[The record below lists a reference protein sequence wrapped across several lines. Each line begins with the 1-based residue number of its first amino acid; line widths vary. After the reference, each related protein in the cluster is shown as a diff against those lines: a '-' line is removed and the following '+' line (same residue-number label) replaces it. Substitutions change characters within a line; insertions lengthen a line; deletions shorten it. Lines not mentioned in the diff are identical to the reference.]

1 MRGCRRGPGGWH
13 GGGPGPRSPIP
24 SLQTH
29 FMQCTEDNAHFE
41 GVDCEVF
48 EASEPMTMAL
58 SVLVTIEMCNAL
70 NRWALPRYAR
80 HPPLRPLPMSSTVP
94 PASSLLTAP
103 SPSPFSLQPVR
114 EPVPAADATLGEHLA
129 GGLHL
134 PLHVPALPHPLR

>member
-103 SPSPFSLQPVR
+103 SPSPFSLQPV
-114 EPVPAADATLGEHLA
+114 
-129 GGLHL
+129 
-134 PLHVPALPHPLR
+134 